1 MPETTSETPTK
12 GYDWI
17 KVFKLNSQPN
27 AITFPTLP
35 DVIVYFRMIIALGYG
50 ISLGHRGQVGGVGIM
65 FGINCITFIP
75 IMYLNFILNANV
87 DSYTSINFVGLPN
100 AIALMLLIWIFMFTL
115 EHEEDELALV
125 SALVNITVMGNN
137 ESAPIVIEDSFTA
150 PPVETE
156 F

>member
-1 MPETTSETPTK
+1 
-12 GYDWI
+12 
-17 KVFKLNSQPN
+17 
-27 AITFPTLP
+27 
-35 DVIVYFRMIIALGYG
+35 
-50 ISLGHRGQVGGVGIM
+50 
-65 FGINCITFIP
+65 
-75 IMYLNFILNANV
+75 MYLNFILNANV